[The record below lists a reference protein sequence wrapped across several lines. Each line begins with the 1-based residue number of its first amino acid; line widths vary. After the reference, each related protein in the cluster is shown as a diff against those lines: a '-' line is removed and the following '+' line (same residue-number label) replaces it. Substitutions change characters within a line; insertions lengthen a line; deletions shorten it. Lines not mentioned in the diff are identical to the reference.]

1 LAANEEVKKKNLA
14 VAVGLQRHHE
24 PKYKETIAR
33 LQDGAIGDVIL
44 TRAYWNSGGVWTR
57 ARKPQQSEMEYQM
70 RNWYYFNW
78 LCGDHIVEQHIHN
91 LDVINWLM
99 NGYPVSA
106 QGQGGRLVRN
116 GADHGEIFDHHFVEF
131 TYANGSKLLSQCRH
145 IPNCWSAVSEHAH
158 GSKGTADISG
168 AKIYDAKGDRIWHYG
183 PGGGGGHQQEHHDL
197 MADLRA
203 GKRPNEAEYGAMS
216 TMTSIFGR
224 MATYAGT
231 MLSWDE
237 AINSDID
244 LSPAAYSFN
253 APPPVVPNDHGRYAV
268 AVPGLTKTV

>member
-1 LAANEEVKKKNLA
+1 MGAGRSGVRDSLNFLARPHRRAANDTHCTK
-14 VAVGLQRHHE
+14 RSS
-24 PKYKETIAR
+24 AR
-33 LQDGAIGDVIL
+33 RDDG
-44 TRAYWNSGGVWTR
+44 S
-57 ARKPQQSEMEYQM
+57 
-70 RNWYYFNW
+70 
-78 LCGDHIVEQHIHN
+78 
-91 LDVINWLM
+91 
-99 NGYPVSA
+99 SA
-106 QGQGGRLVRN
+106 PTCNAN

-237 AINSDID
+237 AINSNID